1 MNPEGSFS
9 DEIMMDPE
17 DPMSDVLYSH
27 DYNMNWLRNL
37 TDDLAM
43 DDISVILSMVGNGSS
58 LNQTL
63 ADIDNLFTLSNDLF
77 FRVSQDNS
85 NMFEFI
91 TEGVLLTA
99 VSIFGLVGNIIAIV
113 VLSRP
118 SMKGSF
124 STLLIGLSSFDL
136 LYLTI
141 AIAIFGLPAVSPSYS
156 RTIYVYILPVSFG
169 FGHIGRVGSVFV
181 TTSVTIERYF
191 AIVHP
196 LKHFSAKKFLLLISA
211 ILAVLYN
218 IPKFYEL
225 ERKVMNG
232 TNVTVVSG
240 SALRSNPIYVTYYIF
255 WSKFILIE
263 VIPYFIILV
272 LNSLIIGKIWKSTQ
286 FRKRFVN
293 CENEIDPDMTS
304 RQKREANLGVVL
316 ISISILFILCQSV
329 KIIPDMY
336 EVAFCRLGNSELMP
350 KCPATP
356 LMASLIDISHLLLA
370 INSSANFIIY
380 TWRGQKFR
388 EVLTQTFCFRKTSR
402 LNNYSTTTI
411 QRLDGNGISMAT
423 EVTNAG
429 NRSEYFNVNGGSPMS
444 GPPSHSV
451 NNPPTCEMRELP
463 PASHQGAHVPLL
475 SAERN
480 PTCVVLA
487 NPKTLKPPATRIARR
502 DETLV

>member
-1 MNPEGSFS
+1 MF
-9 DEIMMDPE
+9 
-17 DPMSDVLYSH
+17 
-27 DYNMNWLRNL
+27 LRY
-37 TDDLAM
+37 
-43 DDISVILSMVGNGSS
+43 
-58 LNQTL
+58 
-63 ADIDNLFTLSNDLF
+63 
-77 FRVSQDNS
+77 
-85 NMFEFI
+85 
-91 TEGVLLTA
+91 GV
-99 VSIFGLVGNIIAIV
+99 
-113 VLSRP
+113 R
-118 SMKGSF
+118 
-124 STLLIGLSSFDL
+124 LSSFDL

-225 ERKVMNG
+225 ERKFGGRGRMRILQGRALTFPISSSRFFAHPHTHPPTHRPTDPPALLPTKVPLQPSPDPIPISASNFFARRILLPKLFSQIILSKRAMGLEIYYFRHDEKTSELRVMNG